1 MTKYRIIIIKLLEE
15 YEKRLHRFV
24 DYFYDDE
31 GQCPILPVPRELLI
45 NEEPSEKELELLN
58 QLYALLPE
66 ATDEELKLIS
76 EDINTYYKAWYLL
89 TPLLQERLKR
99 GDKEAEEKQAFLL
112 EWESLTDDT
121 WDGDGVD
128 DGSDE
133 TPEAYITGQGDDLT
147 WDYKQFDSTPL
158 GGIDL
163 PVSAQPKDI
172 LNIVVNYANNRTED
186 YFDIQIRLLSDEGNS
201 TRINVCAVKE
211 GESVFPYMYINAENT
226 DLSPK
231 YLLRQ
236 LKQLL
241 PDQEWRYTYMDDAE
255 VIHTQEEL

>member
-112 EWESLTDDT
+112 EWNSITDDT
-121 WDGDGVD
+121 WDGVD

-147 WDYKQFDSTPL
+147 LDYKQFDSTPL

-186 YFDIQIRLLSDEGNS
+186 YFDIQIRLLSDEDNS
-201 TRINVCAVKE
+201 TRINVSAVKE
-211 GESVFPYMYINAENT
+211 GESAFPYMYIDAENT
-226 DLSPK
+226 DFSPK

-255 VIHTQEEL
+255 VIHNQEEL

>member
-31 GQCPILPVPRELLI
+31 DQYKILPVPRYTI
-45 NEEPSEKELELLN
+45 ITEEPSEKELELLN
-58 QLYALLPE
+58 QLYVLLPE

-76 EDINTYYKAWYLL
+76 ENLHTHYDRSWYNL

-99 GDKEAEEKQAFLL
+99 GDKEAEEKQAYLL
-112 EWESLTDDT
+112 EWNSITDDT
-121 WDGDGVD
+121 WDGVD

-147 WDYKQFDSTPL
+147 WEYKQFDSTPL

-201 TRINVCAVKE
+201 TRINVCARKE
-211 GESVFPYMYINAENT
+211 GESAFPYMYIDAENT
-226 DLSPK
+226 DFSPK

-255 VIHTQEEL
+255 VIHNQEEL

>member
-31 GQCPILPVPRELLI
+31 DQYKILPVPRYTI
-45 NEEPSEKELELLN
+45 ITEEPSEKELELLN
-58 QLYALLPE
+58 QLYVLLPE

-76 EDINTYYKAWYLL
+76 EDLHTHYDRSWYNL

-99 GDKEAEEKQAFLL
+99 GDKEAEEKQAYLL
-112 EWESLTDDT
+112 EWNSITDDT
-121 WDGDGVD
+121 WDGVD

-147 WDYKQFDSTPL
+147 GDYKQFDSTPL

-186 YFDIQIRLLSDEGNS
+186 YFDIQIRLLSAET
-201 TRINVCAVKE
+201 TRINVSAVKE
-211 GESVFPYMYINAENT
+211 GESAFPYMYIDAENT
-226 DLSPK
+226 DFSPK

-255 VIHTQEEL
+255 VIHNQEEL

>member
-1 MTKYRIIIIKLLEE
+1 MTKYRIIIIELLVE

-24 DYFYDDE
+24 EYFYDDE
-31 GQCPILPVPRELLI
+31 DQYQIFPLPRYTI
-45 NEEPSEKELELLN
+45 ITEEPSEKELELLN

-99 GDKEAEEKQAFLL
+99 GDKEAEEKQAYLL
-112 EWESLTDDT
+112 EWNSITDDT
-121 WDGDGVD
+121 WDGVD

-186 YFDIQIRLLSDEGNS
+186 YFDIQIRLLSDEGKS

-211 GESVFPYMYINAENT
+211 GESIFPYMYIDAENT
-226 DLSPK
+226 HFSPK

-255 VIHTQEEL
+255 VIHNQEEL

>member
-31 GQCPILPVPRELLI
+31 DQYKIFPVHRELLI

-112 EWESLTDDT
+112 EWNSITDDT
-121 WDGDGVD
+121 WDGVD

-147 WDYKQFDSTPL
+147 LDYKQFDSTPL

-186 YFDIQIRLLSDEGNS
+186 YFDIQIRLLSNET

-211 GESVFPYMYINAENT
+211 GESAFPYMYINAENT
-226 DLSPK
+226 HFSAQ
-231 YLLRQ
+231 YLLNQ
-236 LKQLL
+236 LKQKL
-241 PDQEWRYTYMDDAE
+241 PNQKWRRTYMYGAE
-255 VIHTQEEL
+255 VVHNHKEL

>member
-1 MTKYRIIIIKLLEE
+1 MKKYRIIIIKLLEE

-24 DYFYDDE
+24 DYFHDDE
-31 GQCPILPVPRELLI
+31 DQYKIFPLSHCTII
-45 NEEPSEKELELLN
+45 TDEPSEKELELLN

-76 EDINTYYKAWYLL
+76 ADLHTHYDRSWYNL

-99 GDKEAEEKQAFLL
+99 GDKEAEEKQALLL

-121 WDGDGVD
+121 WDGVD

-226 DLSPK
+226 DFSPK

-241 PDQEWRYTYMDDAE
+241 PDQEWRYTYMDDTE
-255 VIHTQEEL
+255 VIHNQEEL

>member
-1 MTKYRIIIIKLLEE
+1 MKKYRIIIIKLLEE

-31 GQCPILPVPRELLI
+31 DQYQIFPVPRYTI
-45 NEEPSEKELELLN
+45 ITEEPSEKELELLN

-76 EDINTYYKAWYLL
+76 KDIDTHYGIWYNL

-99 GDKEAEEKQAFLL
+99 GDKEAEEKQAYLL
-112 EWESLTDDT
+112 EMESITDDT
-121 WDGDGVD
+121 WDGLD

-147 WDYKQFDSTPL
+147 LDYKQFDSTPL

-201 TRINVCAVKE
+201 TRINGSAVKE
-211 GESVFPYMYINAENT
+211 GESAFPYMYIDAENM
-226 DLSPK
+226 DFSPK

-241 PDQEWRYTYMDDAE
+241 PDQEWQYTYVDDSE
-255 VIHTQEEL
+255 VIHNQEEL

>member
-1 MTKYRIIIIKLLEE
+1 MEKYRIIIIELLQE

-24 DYFYDDE
+24 EYFCDDE
-31 GQCPILPVPRELLI
+31 DQYKIFPLSHCTLI
-45 NEEPSEKELELLN
+45 TDEPSEKELALLH

-76 EDINTYYKAWYLL
+76 EDLHTHYDKAWYNL

-99 GDKEAEEKQAFLL
+99 GDKEAEEKQAYLL
-112 EWESLTDDT
+112 ERESITDDT
-121 WDGDGVD
+121 WDGVD

-147 WDYKQFDSTPL
+147 LDYKQFDSTPL
-158 GGIDL
+158 RGIDL

-186 YFDIQIRLLSDEGNS
+186 YFDIQIRLLSNET

-226 DLSPK
+226 DFSPK

-241 PDQEWRYTYMDDAE
+241 PDQEWRYTYMYDAE
-255 VIHTQEEL
+255 VIHNQEYI

>member
-31 GQCPILPVPRELLI
+31 DQYKILPVPRYTI
-45 NEEPSEKELELLN
+45 ITEEPSEKELELLN
-58 QLYALLPE
+58 QLYVLLPE

-76 EDINTYYKAWYLL
+76 EDLHTHYDRSWYNL

-99 GDKEAEEKQAFLL
+99 GDKEAEEKQAYLL
-112 EWESLTDDT
+112 EWNSITDDT
-121 WDGDGVD
+121 WDGVD

-147 WDYKQFDSTPL
+147 WEYKQFDSTPL

-201 TRINVCAVKE
+201 TRINVCARKE
-211 GESVFPYMYINAENT
+211 GESAFPYMYIDAENT
-226 DLSPK
+226 DFSPK

-255 VIHTQEEL
+255 VIHNQEEL